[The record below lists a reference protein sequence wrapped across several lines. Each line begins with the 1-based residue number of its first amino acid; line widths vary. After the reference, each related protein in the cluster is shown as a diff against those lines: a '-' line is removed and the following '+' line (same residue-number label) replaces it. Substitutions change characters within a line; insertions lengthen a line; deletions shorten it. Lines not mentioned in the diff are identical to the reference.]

1 MSERRLGTILG
12 HLKANH
18 DSETNEAN
26 STGGQKFRYSLDAAE
41 SKGVLSREDRLFY
54 EENGY
59 LVVKGLV
66 SLHNLDIYR
75 ERFRQICTKEVKA
88 RGLTIMKDVA
98 IAKGEFMEGE
108 RAINKIQDF
117 QVYSYHS
124 SVHFAI
130 KYRNLS
136 SLIKY
141 FLTIASYLM

>member
-1 MSERRLGTILG
+1 MSENRLSTIMG
-12 HLKANH
+12 HLKASVG
-18 DSETNEAN
+18 SETN

-41 SKGVLSREDRLFY
+41 SKGVLTREDRLFY

-75 ERFRQICTKEVKA
+75 ERFRQICTKEVTVE
-88 RGLTIMKDVA
+88 GLTIMKDVA

-117 QVYSYHS
+117 QVYTYYHS
-124 SVHFAI
+124 SVHFDI
-130 KYRNLS
+130 KTCLV
-136 SLIKY
+136 
-141 FLTIASYLM
+141 